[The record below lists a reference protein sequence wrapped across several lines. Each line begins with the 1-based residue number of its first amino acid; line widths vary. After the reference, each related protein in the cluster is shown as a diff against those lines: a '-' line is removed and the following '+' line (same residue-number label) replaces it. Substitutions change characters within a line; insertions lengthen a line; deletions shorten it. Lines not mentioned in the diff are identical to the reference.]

1 MSAPVLFLVVSMALS
16 AALRAEENAP
26 ADGVASNPATVL
38 ATAAV
43 TTPSTPTREQLLAA
57 LPSKRMSYMDNRN
70 RTVQWVNNADG
81 TAVVS
86 RSAGLGG
93 KMGSWISAPAHWSV
107 PNDGKFCMDVDWPTN
122 HGGPSHWCREVLL
135 DTNGAPVFKPDG
147 Q

>member
-1 MSAPVLFLVVSMALS
+1 MRASILLFAVPMALS
-16 AALRAEENAP
+16 TALHAEDNAP

-43 TTPSTPTREQLLAA
+43 TTPSMPTREQLLAA
-57 LPSKRMSYMDNRN
+57 LPGKRMSYMDNSD

-81 TAVVS
+81 TAVVG

-93 KMGSWISAPAHWSV
+93 KKGSGISAPARWSV
-107 PNDGKFCMDVDWPTN
+107 SNDGKFCMDVDWPTN

-135 DTNGAPVFKPDG
+135 DASGAPVFKPGG